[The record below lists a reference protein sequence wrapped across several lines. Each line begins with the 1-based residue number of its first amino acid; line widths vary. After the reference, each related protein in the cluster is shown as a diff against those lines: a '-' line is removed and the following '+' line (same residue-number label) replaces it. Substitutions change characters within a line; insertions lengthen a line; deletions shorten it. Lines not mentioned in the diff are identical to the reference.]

1 MNATAQAQ
9 AHSVFADHK
18 AISALTHAAIMAAGQ
33 RTNKVNGQNKGAEA
47 FSNWVDRAVEAF
59 DENGIENFRDANGE
73 LIEGIYLNMPND
85 LYHSL
90 PALSSS
96 GLKKFKESPP
106 HYYREYIS
114 DITTNRTIQQ
124 QRTFDAG
131 TYGHELVLEP
141 EGYYDRYFRM
151 PLPIDFPNALRTDA
165 EIKAELTKRG
175 LKVSGSKGEKIA
187 RLLEADP
194 TVPVLENLME
204 VACLKHGEEG
214 KAVIEGRE
222 VVTYGGKV
230 GLDGQVWD
238 AAQRIAKSVKQEV
251 MADAFIRN
259 GLPEVA
265 IIARCPVTGMMLKV
279 KFDWLRF
286 DDQAGDVKTTMSA
299 MPDDFSRQMKKLS
312 YDLQQAFYC
321 YVAEMAGIRIRRFVF
336 IAVEYQHADYCQL
349 YCLSNKRKTRA
360 EKKRDELLQEFAECK
375 RLNVW
380 NSRYSGSMIEL
391 D

>member
-1 MNATAQAQ
+1 MNTTAQPRTNM
-9 AHSVFADHK
+9 ADQN
-18 AISALTHAAIMAAGQ
+18 AINALANAAIMAAGQ
-33 RTNKVNGQNKGAEA
+33 RSKDLQADQGEAEQY
-47 FSNWVDRAVEAF
+47 SNWVDRAIEAY
-59 DENGIENFRDANGE
+59 DEDGNENFRDASGE
-73 LIEGIYLNMPND
+73 LIEGIYLNLPND
-85 LYHSL
+85 VYHSL

-106 HYYREYIS
+106 HYYREYLS
-114 DITTNRTIQQ
+114 NITTNRTVQQ

-165 EIKAELTKRG
+165 EIKTELTKRK
-175 LKVSGSKGEKIA
+175 LKVSGSKSEKIA

-204 VACLKHGEEG
+204 VACLKHGKEG
-214 KAVIEGRE
+214 QTTIEGRE
-222 VVTYGGKV
+222 VATYGGKV
-230 GLDGQVWD
+230 GIDGQVWD
-238 AAQRIAKSVKQEV
+238 AAQRIAKSVKDEV
-251 MADAFIRN
+251 IADAFIRH

-265 IIARCPVTGMMLKV
+265 IIARCPITGMMLKV

-349 YCLSNKRKTRA
+349 YCLSNKRRARA
-360 EKKRDELLQEFAECK
+360 EKVRDELLQEFSECK
-375 RLNVW
+375 RLNSW
-380 NSRYSGSMIEL
+380 KSRYTGSMIEL